1 MSKDIK
7 KEFNPLILQDKQE
20 FLALLKA
27 GKMKYSKYN
36 VLNDQEKMFVELVVF
51 GGYTG
56 EQAVKALDPTV
67 RNPKL
72 IANRMASSPDVAATL
87 EELSMQKDK
96 KFMTELSE
104 ARELALSKL
113 LYIMANTED
122 SALAAA
128 VAKTIID
135 ASGKAVAANAKK
147 EEGGVGQ
154 VKFSIQVENAY
165 MGTESPLKPK
175 EDPVIITIDDKQAEE
190 ARLESQA
197 KLNDLNDQVESEKA
211 KLNSIKQSNS
221 SLPVNPD
228 TGLPYTISYEG
239 INAYED
245 TDTES

>member
-7 KEFNPLILQDKQE
+7 KELNPIVLQEKQE
-20 FLALLKA
+20 LLTLLKS
-27 GKMKYSKYN
+27 GKLKYSKYN
-36 VLNDQEKMFVELVVF
+36 VLDDQQKTFVELVVF

-67 RNPKL
+67 RNAKL
-72 IANRMASSPDVAATL
+72 IANRMATDPDVAATL

-113 LYIMANTED
+113 LYIMSNTED

-135 ASGKAVAANAKK
+135 ASGKAALANAKK
-147 EEGGVGQ
+147 DDGQVGQ

-165 MGTESPLKPK
+165 MGTNQPLKPK
-175 EDPVIITIDDKQAEE
+175 EDPVIITIEDEE
-190 ARLESQA
+190 AEREKQSSLQELNAIKEQVTSQ
-197 KLNDLNDQVESEKA
+197 KE
-211 KLNSIKQSNS
+211 KLNSIKQTTS

-239 INAYED
+239 VNSYED
-245 TDTES
+245 DDSES

>member
-7 KEFNPLILQDKQE
+7 KEFNPIILQEKQE
-20 FLALLKA
+20 LLTLLKS
-27 GKMKYSKYN
+27 GKLKYSKYN
-36 VLNDQEKMFVELVVF
+36 VLDEQQKTFVELVVF

-56 EQAVKALDPTV
+56 EQAVKTLDPTV
-67 RNPKL
+67 RNAKL
-72 IANRMASSPDVAATL
+72 IANRIASDPDVAATL

-122 SALAAA
+122 TALAAA

-135 ASGKAVAANAKK
+135 ASGKAALANAKK
-147 EEGGVGQ
+147 DEGQVGQ

-165 MGTESPLKPK
+165 MGPNPPIKPK
-175 EDPVIITIDDKQAEE
+175 EDPVIITIED
-190 ARLESQA
+190 
-197 KLNDLNDQVESEKA
+197 DQVKNEKDKSIQELNTIKEEVLLQKE
-211 KLNSIKQSNS
+211 KLNSVKQTTS

-239 INAYED
+239 VNAYED
-245 TDTES
+245 DDSKS

>member
-1 MSKDIK
+1 MSKDVK

-36 VLNDQEKMFVELVVF
+36 VLTEQEKMFVELVVF

-56 EQAVKALDPTV
+56 EQAIKALDPTV

-72 IANRMASSPDVAATL
+72 IANRIASSPDVAATL

-113 LYIMANTED
+113 LFIMANTED
-122 SALAAA
+122 NALAAA

-147 EEGGVGQ
+147 DDGSVGQ

-165 MGTESPLKPK
+165 MGTEPTIKPK
-175 EDPVIITIDDKQAEE
+175 EEPVVITIEDEEVNNQKQLVQDEINN
-190 ARLESQA
+190 
-197 KLNDLNDQVESEKA
+197 LNEQVKEQKD
-211 KLNSIKQSNS
+211 KLNSLKQSNS

-228 TGLPYTISYEG
+228 TGMPYTFSYESV
-239 INAYED
+239 NAYED
-245 TDTES
+245 EDSES

>member
-36 VLNDQEKMFVELVVF
+36 VLSEQEKLFVELVVF

-56 EQAVKALDPTV
+56 EQAIKALDPST

-113 LYIMANTED
+113 LFIMANTED

-147 EEGGVGQ
+147 DEGQVGQ

-165 MGTESPLKPK
+165 MGTEPPIKST
-175 EDPVIITIDDKQAEE
+175 EEPVVVTIDDTQVNQQKQLVQQEIDSLNE
-190 ARLESQA
+190 QVKEQKD
-197 KLNDLNDQVESEKA
+197 KLNN
-211 KLNSIKQSNS
+211 IKQSNS

-228 TGLPYTISYEG
+228 TGMPYTFSYESV
-239 INAYED
+239 NAYED
-245 TDTES
+245 DDSES

>member
-7 KEFNPLILQDKQE
+7 KEFSPIILQDKQE
-20 FLALLKA
+20 FLTLLKA
-27 GKMKYSKYN
+27 GKFKYSKYN
-36 VLNDQEKMFVELVVF
+36 VLTDQEKTFVELVVF

-56 EQAVKALDPTV
+56 EQAIKVIDPTV

-72 IANRMASSPDVAATL
+72 IANRMVSNPDVAASL

-122 SALAAA
+122 HSLAAA

-147 EEGGVGQ
+147 DEGAIGQ

-165 MGTESPLKPK
+165 MGTELPIKPK
-175 EDPVIITIDDKQAEE
+175 EEPVIITI
-190 ARLESQA
+190 
-197 KLNDLNDQVESEKA
+197 NDQEDQRAKQVVEAELQEVKT
-211 KLNSIKQSNS
+211 KVKQQEELLNKTKQSNS
-221 SLPVNPD
+221 NLPVNPD

-239 INAYED
+239 VNSYEKD
-245 TDTES
+245 DSEN